1 MPGSREGRAPARPRG
16 YWRTLRRI
24 PVRSSS
30 WCSTF
35 PGSQSDLL
43 VQLRTAL
50 TEFGGLGLHPLLQ
63 RQIHRLYTLGR
74 RVVADLLGDLHR
86 AELGATH
93 GAEVRD
99 LGRLLGQRL
108 IMEGTGGIRNQTQ
121 IELGIPADP
130 ETRLAQYAIAHL
142 RHRIA

>member
-1 MPGSREGRAPARPRG
+1 MPGPRQELAPASRLGSR
-16 YWRTLRRI
+16 RTLRRI

-35 PGSQSDLL
+35 PGSQSELL

-63 RQIHRLYTLGR
+63 RQVHRLDTLGGG
-74 RVVADLLGDLHR
+74 VVADLLGDLHR

-108 IMEGTGGIRNQTQ
+108 
-121 IELGIPADP
+121 
-130 ETRLAQYAIAHL
+130 
-142 RHRIA
+142 

>member
-1 MPGSREGRAPARPRG
+1 MPGPREGRAPARPRG

-50 TEFGGLGLHPLLQ
+50 TEFRGVRVQPVIQ
-63 RQIHRLYTLGR
+63 RQVHRIGTRGSG
-74 RVVADLLGDLHR
+74 VVADLLGDLHR
-86 AELGATH
+86 SDVGASH
-93 GAEVRD
+93 VAEVRD
-99 LGRLLGQRL
+99 LVVFLGQGL
-108 IMEGTGGIRNQTQ
+108 VMEGPGVVRIQAQ
-121 IELGIPADP
+121 ID
-130 ETRLAQYAIAHL
+130 
-142 RHRIA
+142 